1 MPRSRQSAFISS
13 DGGGAALSAAV
24 SLYGRSFAGGPVGTK
39 RKSNGEHELYERQAV
54 VCKAFANSTRLQL
67 VEMLLRGERWAA
79 ELQAGLGISK
89 ANLSQ
94 HLSVLK
100 SAGVVATRREGKQ
113 LHCGIAVPEVKQ
125 AMGVFR
131 NMLKAQGKESRRWS

>member
-1 MPRSRQSAFISS
+1 M
-13 DGGGAALSAAV
+13 
-24 SLYGRSFAGGPVGTK
+24 GTK

-113 LHCGIAVPEVKQ
+113 LHCGIAVPEVKR

>member
-1 MPRSRQSAFISS
+1 VA
-13 DGGGAALSAAV
+13 
-24 SLYGRSFAGGPVGTK
+24 TK
-39 RKSNGEHELYERQAV
+39 RRSDGEHELYERQAV
-54 VCKAFANSTRLQL
+54 ICKAFANSTRLQL
-67 VEMLLRGERWAA
+67 VGMLLRGERWAT

-100 SAGVVATRREGKQ
+100 SAGVVSTRREGKQ

-125 AMGVFR
+125 AMGIFR
-131 NMLKAQGKESRRWS
+131 SMLKAQGKESRRWS

>member
-1 MPRSRQSAFISS
+1 MTA
-13 DGGGAALSAAV
+13 
-24 SLYGRSFAGGPVGTK
+24 K

-54 VCKAFANSTRLQL
+54 ICKAFANSTRLQL
-67 VEMLLRGERWAA
+67 VEMLLRGERWSA

-100 SAGVVATRREGKQ
+100 SAGVVSTRREGKQ

-125 AMGVFR
+125 AMGVIR
-131 NMLKAQGKESRRWS
+131 SMLKAQGKESRRWS